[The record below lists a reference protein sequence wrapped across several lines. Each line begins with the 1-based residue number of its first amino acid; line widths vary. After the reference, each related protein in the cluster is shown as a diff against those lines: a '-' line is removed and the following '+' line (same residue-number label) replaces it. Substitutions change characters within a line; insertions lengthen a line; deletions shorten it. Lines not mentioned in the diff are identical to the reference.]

1 MAVNGEATTT
11 DRKSSAILQGI
22 DSGTLIQLE
31 FTSEPSAAGGGG
43 GSRRRS
49 TRNSAR
55 MSISSSLPLGN
66 IGAGFA
72 KKCGGPGPGLG
83 LGSGSGSG
91 SGLGYRRGG
100 SGQRA
105 RQ

>member
-1 MAVNGEATTT
+1 MAVNSEAPTK

-22 DSGTLIQLE
+22 DSGTLITLE
-31 FTSEPSAAGGGG
+31 FTSASAAGGGG

-66 IGAGFA
+66 IGADIA
-72 KKCGGPGPGLG
+72 KK
-83 LGSGSGSG
+83 
-91 SGLGYRRGG
+91 
-100 SGQRA
+100 
-105 RQ
+105 

>member
-1 MAVNGEATTT
+1 MAVNGEAPTT

-72 KKCGGPGPGLG
+72 QK
-83 LGSGSGSG
+83 
-91 SGLGYRRGG
+91 
-100 SGQRA
+100 
-105 RQ
+105 